1 MSFKE
6 MYQSVLRGYPE
17 ILTVDEM
24 SKALGISTKTGYK
37 LIKEEKIKSMK
48 VGRSYRIAKV
58 NLLSYLNVTANA
70 A

>member
-37 LIKEEKIKSMK
+37 LIKEGKIKSMK

-58 NLLSYLNVTANA
+58 NLLSYLKVTANA